1 MVRKDSWRGYRNHE
15 LSKRS
20 KNRSYFSKI
29 KIIDSSEDIHK
40 NISMK
45 DKKAKL
51 IYGDRGKEMVELS
64 KGVGFIKRGDINA
77 CPG

>member
-1 MVRKDSWRGYRNHE
+1 
-15 LSKRS
+15 
-20 KNRSYFSKI
+20 
-29 KIIDSSEDIHK
+29 
-40 NISMK
+40 MK

-77 CPG
+77 CPGWWNYPIFCLTQLLYDCTKLFKTNWTKCLISIEFVVCK